1 MNNDQEPLF
10 DAEKIEHLLKN
21 VKSLEDLTGKDGVFQ
36 QLFKKTIDRI
46 LTAEQEKH
54 LGYEPY
60 KRPRNSSRVNSR
72 NGYSK
77 KTLKTSSG
85 DITIDVPRD
94 RDGTFEPQFIGK
106 HQRTDPDLEKRVISL
121 YSKGMTVRDITAH
134 LSDVYGT
141 EVSAALV
148 SKVTD
153 NVMEEVRLW
162 QQRPLEKMYPVVF
175 LDCIF
180 YKVRHDNKV
189 INKASYTALAI
200 TKAGTIEILGMWLA
214 ETEGAHF
221 WLSVLTDLKTRGL
234 EDILIACVDG
244 LKGFPEAIENMY
256 PQTQVQQC
264 IVHQIRNSLRYVGSK
279 HQKEFLAD
287 LKTVYQAPTLSVAET
302 NLDLLAEKWGER
314 YPIVT
319 KSWQANWVHLSGYF
333 TYPPEIRRM
342 IYTTNI
348 VEALHRQFRKV
359 TKSKAIFP
367 TDQSVTKMLYLA
379 IRDIE
384 SKSRCKQNWATI
396 VGQLKIVFGDR
407 ITLDLKM

>member
-1 MNNDQEPLF
+1 
-10 DAEKIEHLLKN
+10 
-21 VKSLEDLTGKDGVFQ
+21 
-36 QLFKKTIDRI
+36 
-46 LTAEQEKH
+46 
-54 LGYEPY
+54 
-60 KRPRNSSRVNSR
+60 
-72 NGYSK
+72 
-77 KTLKTSSG
+77 
-85 DITIDVPRD
+85 
-94 RDGTFEPQFIGK
+94 
-106 HQRTDPDLEKRVISL
+106 
-121 YSKGMTVRDITAH
+121 MTVRDITAH

-153 NVMEEVRLW
+153 GVLEEVRLW

-200 TKAGTIEILGMWLA
+200 TTEGTIEILGMWLA

-221 WLSVLTDLKTRGL
+221 WLGVLTDLKARGV

-244 LKGFPEAIENMY
+244 LKGFPEAIETMY

-279 HQKEFLAD
+279 HQKEFLKD
-287 LKTVYQAPTLSVAET
+287 LKTIYQAPTLAVAET
-302 NLDLLAEKWGER
+302 NLDLLAENWGER

-319 KSWQANWVHLSGYF
+319 KSWLANWVHLSGYF
-333 TYPPEIRRM
+333 AYPPEIRRM

-407 ITLDLKM
+407 ITLDLKL